1 MKFVGYNINY
11 LFNKKLLHYL
21 SSKIILEKSL
31 KFLSL
36 NSFYIDFNDNDE
48 NYIKQSF
55 GTFNNNSI
63 YSEDCIR
70 NNYLFG
76 YVLW

>member
-21 SSKIILEKSL
+21 SSKIILEKIV
-31 KFLSL
+31 KFLLL
-36 NSFYIDFNDNDE
+36 NNFYINSDSE
-48 NYIKQSF
+48 NYIKKSF
-55 GTFNNNSI
+55 GIFNNTNSI
-63 YSEDCIR
+63 YSEDYII